1 MYKFYCIQ
9 SLKWGGGRPPHLSF
23 TSFEIMVIVEYV
35 EVEVA
40 GFTIMATVDREELGR
55 PRTLIV
61 IRTLG
66 KDYI

>member
-1 MYKFYCIQ
+1 
-9 SLKWGGGRPPHLSF
+9 
-23 TSFEIMVIVEYV
+23 MVIVEYV